1 MPEEKKPTPRQGG
14 LTIGGKP
21 VTNTSTTGTKPES
34 FLEGRVD
41 ITGEVQKAQPKP
53 AAKPTFK
60 PLPAK
65 PITGATGFKKPAE
78 VKTTAEQ
85 NKVLVA
91 ASKKA
96 VSLFPEDML
105 KKSAQEAEA
114 REQELKNLSGKS
126 LDVETLFTATKYGET
141 IKFGNTVI
149 ENKEQL
155 EAVLADPAQRSQFY
169 NEKKT
174 ELGKY
179 FNIISEKDFDTKIG
193 GGLSEYEK
201 IQFTGE
207 NIATIYDPVF
217 TRQTIPADQELGYR
231 QEFDQFAPDP
241 INATYKI
248 SQRNWE
254 AQDQF
259 NKLKSNGVAV
269 DAYGQP
275 FQTPKDFYTYL
286 QDPLNRDAYQ
296 RKYGAKL
303 KEIGYS
309 TVNDLLKPVVIE
321 GGNIGALIS
330 RSEDYSKMR
339 IAKGS
344 DVVKRDFIGKSGT
357 VFDENPNAGSISNL
371 SEEDLGRVVYEY
383 ELGNEINIDVPYTAG
398 KGYNALNKETL
409 VELLTKQG
417 LRDYEIDEIVNG
429 YKVQYERSIGL
440 TSYENKRKQLGF
452 YKDAKGVMRSKYDE
466 NRENQA
472 LSELSEDEK
481 KISSL
486 YDQIQE
492 IYASAPKLPMRNT
505 ELGPEQ
511 LKKVQALK
519 SQIEQIKRDSGFFG
533 FNAIPQQEFF
543 DVTGN
548 RLEGKDKEKAQQVFV
563 QTMQGEKK
571 TDRVILKEKR
581 NVLYEQVE
589 ELEKKL
595 NQFGSLYTSG
605 VKPIGST
612 PSSKNVVYRKEGLN
626 ERYQEAVR
634 SHDNWLQ
641 SSSPLKVLAGSDEE
655 KANYIYAT
663 NLRDKIIEKK
673 AQIKALNKIIYTN
686 ADLTKIDATGV
697 TSNLVAQVSKGVT
710 DMASIFTGDTYL
722 TPVEELTTAVQVLQ
736 ENGMYVNPDVVDRLK
751 EVQEDQAFAQG
762 LIGSVGA
769 ALQIGMYGKPTAA
782 TLSKVFTSQAGVAA
796 RAYMASRY
804 GRTGIGAF
812 QLFEKAATVY
822 GVDYLSYELSGLDGS
837 SGVAERLGTQAYDKA
852 TGVLQLGRFVPNN
865 IFGKMFTVFGRAV
878 SGAAGSFT
886 EETFS
891 NVWGE
896 LKQNGFDIT
905 QAVENAYGKTEDQ
918 RLFTLRSIAFTSL
931 VFSTLDVSNI
941 GILFKSRAQ
950 FAQYLES
957 TYGENI
963 SETDREILD
972 LLDSTIKNARNGG
985 GDEGYEAVTATV
997 AAIDGRGNATMVP
1010 VDQPFV
1016 MSSGPVESDQ
1026 KTTTSSFASS
1036 GAGSEGVQVEKRT
1049 GNMGEEFYVSG
1060 VNGVVDNKVIY
1071 RYNSETGQLEAKG
1084 LTSTTEEFVPLNQ
1097 KTADYVE
1104 SQSKEHGIVSR
1115 EKVENIA
1122 IKNLEDRRKSQAENE
1137 SSTGRDNNKVSYQNT
1152 TETSR
1157 RKKERIQK
1165 VEASANARYNPKFDA
1180 DAQARTGLFT
1190 GVAEEVKVDDT
1201 EVKDTASEISRNMGS
1216 KMKINLTSFFMNG
1229 KAVITELARK
1239 KAAKVADYMAP
1250 LFRDFDD
1257 TLFTTQDTDMDT
1269 GQPVRERNRD
1279 AVTDKVREAVARN
1292 TTFNEVFGKMVSDG
1306 RMSKEDAIDNF
1317 IVNLLQNS
1325 RSKVSDIFGN
1335 DKTGFKDFQK
1345 LRKDFNNF
1353 VANKY
1358 TGSNTFSATE
1368 KFVRQTPMSTATTKN
1383 RKADYKKQAADLI
1396 KENQRRREVAE
1407 ILQDTQEEGAFVK
1420 DEQIDAARFL
1430 SGEITAQEFME
1441 NTGESVASGADPV
1454 QVEAMAKAKA
1464 AGLVD
1469 MNKYNE
1475 AVNLIQQNDA
1485 TREKYKKELLKKGS
1499 EVWEF
1504 VSSMKKPFQWKQN
1517 LRKKR
1522 FFADVALRQ
1531 FESQATRAGI
1541 TLQQFMDTRIE
1552 MLKRTEEQFQDW
1564 LKMSPNLVPLYQGP
1578 ATLVPAEIYPNM
1590 VKAMQLKEKKFSPE
1604 KIALMTGVVLNEQG
1618 EAIAFD
1624 PTFKI
1629 SDTPPYGN
1637 KTTLFSTLKEVFY
1650 FTSGYQ
1656 AELTNGYAFFP
1667 KKPTF
1672 GKRTGYFGQKQS
1684 TDLFS
1689 RRTYSVNTR
1698 IIDITSAMSIDGNQ
1712 KIYDNYPDIGLM
1724 KIRVVDDVTLPQVSF
1739 SPNHLYTGNGK
1750 SLTSPGEILINVAK
1764 YTEIT
1769 ENISTY
1775 NDVFKKSISPQI
1787 QKALRQSIQFME
1799 NELVLPEATKFATP
1813 TAIRAKVLELKS
1825 AGTID
1830 ENTEKLINDVVEFY
1844 VDKNI
1849 FQFGSYASVF
1859 NDISKVLF
1867 LSHEPKT
1874 VAAAIATFS
1883 NKYDLTEADSKA
1895 LELMYNNYI
1904 DAYGPK
1910 GKARLK
1916 SIHNAFVT
1924 TNKFAGL
1931 NSDELIVAGAEP
1943 VTKVAPGKT
1952 KADTTKPTGRFSA
1965 NVKFTEQSF
1974 EELAVFVSGMS
1985 EILEKLAAEGV
1996 EMYEYFDS
2004 LTELET
2010 INDIITKEFGTITEE
2025 DFYDLT
2031 DVVESPEYKIA
2042 MEFLQKVF
2050 DQEEFTFDDGN
2061 TGILFTPEELMR
2073 LEAEGFVFPDP
2084 VKLSK
2089 DLSEKMQLMDP
2100 NKSETSYITEVTDA
2114 EARNL
2119 FYQMFPGI
2127 ADFANGIYDPY
2138 KKASDFTKQELQA
2151 ELVDKGLVSQERFD
2165 EIYSQYENNP
2175 DLFTGSAASNFVE
2188 NLKQLTPEE
2197 QKSLRDKI
2205 KIRQL
2210 VEKSIGTSFYSN
2222 TAYAATKVIEQ
2233 SGSKNRI
2240 ALADLKGLLTRNGA
2254 KTSELDWLDI
2264 DDFIESNK
2272 GKEFISS
2279 QELMDWASNIHGLV
2293 VYDPET
2299 MSQKRTVTD
2308 VLMLGFTY
2316 QAGIRAK
2323 RIEQESLTEGGDDFG
2338 YSLGYLKDPIAV
2350 KKSDGTVE
2358 LISLDEI
2365 TSDSFELYEKYV
2377 SRKEYTAFKKALD
2390 DLNNFNVTDLSD
2402 KNKQHLKSLVK
2413 IYVELKDE
2421 MYRTTQLEEYEA
2433 NTTTFPGSVNGTYK
2447 EHLIT
2452 IPFSS
2457 NKLLK
2462 NYNDKILD
2470 VMLKLSEMEKSFESK
2485 KPTKLAAQEMNQL
2498 ENQLDQLVATR
2509 DSLSRDY
2516 YNSDHFTTVP
2526 SEVMLHLRTQI
2537 VLTADGERVLYLQ
2550 EVQSDKIQGF
2560 RKSVLNPLKEKYS
2573 DVGPSIIQQGN
2584 ALKVK
2589 AKGDMQQ
2596 VKADLAA
2603 EGYSDAQIS
2612 SYLAREEEIKAAT
2625 AKFKKTTPIT
2635 ESGQFA
2641 ELALKHA
2648 MKIAS
2653 DYGVR
2658 KIAIT
2663 NGHAIGPKVM
2673 ATSRDMTVGINTFY
2687 NKTLPSIAQKLSSKF
2702 NFKVDTLRLE
2712 RPLPTI
2718 DPKTQITLSTEQYPV
2733 YFDAQ
2738 GQSVINTGRVLEVGQ
2753 LEPSFLEKVALDN
2766 TTDKYIPSNLF
2777 NTIELTEESLN
2788 KVAEG
2793 MALFQKNQAGAH
2805 GATVKTDQGKHIIF
2819 ALTNPNI
2826 TTAMHELAHV
2836 WESSMTATERQ
2847 MFMDSVGHSNWTKE
2861 TSEAFARGFEKYLY
2875 DGKAPSGA
2883 LGKMFEDFKRWLLK
2897 VYGGIK
2903 GTPVEMEIS
2912 EPMRKMYDAMLG
2924 EARVNDL
2931 KQRKSTDIFDDI
2943 SEFIKEIKANPEFE
2957 GVTDSELYAA
2967 LMRSGFEP
2975 SDVQDYFSLKQRANI
2990 AKQQQGKGMFKD
3002 EADVMENEEQAMR
3015 VVRSQKE
3022 LIDEIENMDPI
3033 EYPVILQ
3040 TLFDAVEDGD
3050 VPLAKAI
3057 KDLIAAKQR
3066 GANPKAIAEMYS
3078 SILKAG
3084 TGIGRML
3091 QLFRQLTKD
3100 TYLCSAEGMFI
3111 RNEKKGLNI
3120 PEKAKQKIRDLAVEL
3135 DKIKELYKQSRAI
3148 AESDPYGISSSDPSK
3163 TNLQYHTGLYEKL
3176 QEAAQRFTDAR
3187 QPYEGDD
3194 SLTDMYRSFVKGGLM
3209 TPGSIA
3215 INTLSNVT
3223 KFITN
3228 LIVDPLKSAISLTT
3242 FKLGISEKQF
3252 TKTSLKDWWSG
3263 VRYGMP
3269 LGIKRAYKILK
3280 DGTISQAYQNPDAY
3294 VQGYS
3299 FYKSF
3304 AKFWGLKLDQMRV
3317 AAGYSDMSNE
3327 ELAEKHGFKIN
3338 MLGEI
3343 PIKEQAI
3350 AALQGL
3356 FGVVPDIV
3364 FRVMGATD
3372 AVFRDFA
3379 YFSSL
3384 SEQFKFT
3391 KQHDNYQQ
3399 AIKNATSSSEKARLK
3414 AEYDAVRKAYIEVNS
3429 DFQNSEANKEAMR
3442 YVYAN
3447 DNFTT
3452 DVITKVQRGTREIG
3466 INQNSLVSKVSR
3478 LVGTGIIPFTRIP
3491 SNYALE
3497 LLEFFL
3503 PEYALMKLGTNG
3515 YKAYTRSRGI
3525 VDASSAD
3532 YEETLADRR
3541 DDARSMDRVL
3551 ARALVGTGIQFIAKE
3566 MVMAGAVSG
3575 APDDENEDKG
3585 KSMTYSYVYERPYSI
3600 NLTLVKERFKEM
3612 FDPNYKSKRNELWD
3626 KETDFIID
3634 YRALGIFGAALYI
3647 QYKESKLL
3655 EKNQLKFQNRGDFE
3669 KISEDFTMNL
3679 FGNYSS
3685 AGKYILDQ
3693 TFVRGLLGV
3702 ATVISSE
3709 DENRLPAFLAD
3720 VTVTLSSGMVPNS
3733 LSWIDKWRRKYMVDY
3748 DAKEA
3753 PAFKAMGIKVEDNAA
3768 TLYWYKLA
3776 TKMAERWPV
3785 GDPRQYVDL
3794 PFVQIDQ
3801 NFLPVKY
3808 DAFGKPVL
3816 QTPTGSL
3823 MGSFLYNTFD
3833 VFKATRAVAGYDTP
3847 DWEALCYLA
3856 TKKGGAWECLPT
3868 LPPRS
3873 VDTPSGAYKF
3883 APEEY
3888 NNYLQYSSMIT
3899 RKLVQQYVIDSG
3911 LYKNLIDVNSS
3922 INKDARTGLP
3932 IMGDEN
3938 INILMGYQQ
3947 LGSIMADLNA
3957 VGREIAELATY
3968 TFVSAERRKMY
3979 QEDPERYTEMY
3990 ITERLTPIGPLMN
4003 MLYDNQNIQQ
4013 GSDYFKMDMDLI
4025 SNPDRF
4031 KDYAKGA
4038 MKLFKEMNEDPK
4050 TAIITGRNEVSSE
4063 LQSGGGLDL
4072 GNGATAV
4079 PFDEGTKKSPAVET
4093 IKKQRETVNKQSGA
4107 ALDLGEGVELVP
4119 FD

>member
-1 MPEEKKPTPRQGG
+1 MPEEKKPNSGQGG

-21 VTNTSTTGTKPES
+21 VINTSTTGTKPES

-41 ITGEVQKAQPKP
+41 ITAPKKTTSSFKAGLEKAISGQPKQDV
-53 AAKPTFK
+53 
-60 PLPAK
+60 
-65 PITGATGFKKPAE
+65 PI
-78 VKTTAEQ
+78 VKAMNEQ
-85 NKVLVA
+85 Q
-91 ASKKA
+91 
-96 VSLFPEDML
+96 PEIT
-105 KKSAQEAEA
+105 QEQIAA
-114 REQELKNLSGKS
+114 REQELKTLSGS
-126 LDVETLFTATKYGET
+126 SFDIDALYTATKQDYSDV
-141 IKFGNTVI
+141 IYFGNTFI
-149 ENKEQL
+149 KSKEEL

-169 NEKKT
+169 NEKKSV
-174 ELGKY
+174 LGKY
-179 FNIISEKDFDTKIG
+179 FQFVSENDFDTKIS

-201 IQFTGE
+201 TQFTGE

-248 SQRNWE
+248 SQRNLE

-371 SEEDLGRVVYEY
+371 SEEDLGRVIFESDM
-383 ELGNEINIDVPYTAG
+383 GNSINIDVPYTAG

-417 LRDYEIDEIVNG
+417 LRDYEIDEILNG
-429 YKVQYERSIGL
+429 YKLQYERSVGL

-492 IYASAPKLPMRNT
+492 IYASAPKFPMRNT

-543 DVTGN
+543 DVNGS
-548 RLEGKDKEKAQQVFV
+548 RLEGKAKEKAQQVFV

-571 TDRVILKEKR
+571 TDRIILKERR

-595 NQFGSLYTSG
+595 KGFDGSSSRAVYT
-605 VKPIGST
+605 
-612 PSSKNVVYRKEGLN
+612 KEGLD
-626 ERYQEAVR
+626 ERYEAAR
-634 SHDNWLQ
+634 LKDAGWLGTLYLNTVGAFGMQ
-641 SSSPLKVLAGSDEE
+641 TLPTDEQ
-655 KANYIYAT
+655 KANYIYAS

-673 AQIKALNKIIYTN
+673 AEIKALNKIIYTN

-697 TSNLVAQVSKGVT
+697 FSNFVAEVSKGVT
-710 DMASIFTGDTYL
+710 DAASVFTGDKYL
-722 TPVEELTTAVQVLQ
+722 TPAEELTTAVQVLQ
-736 ENGMYVNPDVVDRLK
+736 ENGMYVNPDVINRLQ
-751 EVQEDQAFAQG
+751 EVQEDQALAQG
-762 LIGSVGA
+762 IIGSLGA
-769 ALQIGMYGKPTAA
+769 AIQIGMYAKPTAA

-796 RAYMASRY
+796 RTYMASRY
-804 GRTGIGAF
+804 GRTGVGAF
-812 QLFEKAATVY
+812 QLFEKAAAVY
-822 GVDYLSYELSGLDGS
+822 GVDFLSYELAGQDGT
-837 SGVAERLGTQAYDKA
+837 SGVAEKLGTQAYDKA

-865 IFGKMFTVFGRAV
+865 IFGKMFTMFGRTV

-886 EETFS
+886 EETFA

-896 LKQNGFDIT
+896 FKQNGFDIT
-905 QAVENAYGKTEDQ
+905 EAVENAYGKTEDS

-931 VFSTLDVSNI
+931 VFSTFNVSNI
-941 GILFKSRAQ
+941 DVLFKSRAQ

-985 GDEGYEAVTATV
+985 GDEGYEATTATV

-1010 VDQPFV
+1010 VDQPLV

-1097 KTADYVE
+1097 KTVEYVE

-1115 EKVENIA
+1115 EKVENVA
-1122 IKNLEDRRKSQAENE
+1122 IKNLEDRRKSQVENE

-1201 EVKDTASEISRNMGS
+1201 NVKDTASEISQNMGS

-1229 KAVITELARK
+1229 KAVITDLARK

-1335 DKTGFKDFQK
+1335 DKTGLKDFQK

-1383 RKADYKKQAADLI
+1383 RKADLKKQAVELV
-1396 KENQRRREVAE
+1396 KENQRRKEVAE
-1407 ILQDTQEEGAFVK
+1407 ILQDTQEEGAFIK

-1441 NTGESVASGADPV
+1441 NTGEPVASGADPV
-1454 QVEAMAKAKA
+1454 QIEAMAKAKA

-1485 TREKYKKELLKKGS
+1485 TREKYKKDLLKKGA
-1499 EVWEF
+1499 EVWGF
-1504 VSSMKKPFQWKQN
+1504 TSSMKKPFQWKQN
-1517 LRKKR
+1517 LRRKR
-1522 FFADVALRQ
+1522 MFAEVAIRQ

-1552 MLKRTEEQFQDW
+1552 MLKRTEQQFQDW
-1564 LKMSPNLVPLYQGP
+1564 LKMSPNLVP
-1578 ATLVPAEIYPNM
+1578 
-1590 VKAMQLKEKKFSPE
+1590 
-1604 KIALMTGVVLNEQG
+1604 G

-1629 SDTPPYGN
+1629 SNTEVKKYFNMTTGN
-1637 KTTLFSTLKEVFY
+1637 IDFSGKANFFSILQSIFD
-1650 FTSGYQ
+1650 FTSG
-1656 AELTNGYAFFP
+1656 LTAAQEGKTPEYVR
-1667 KKPTF
+1667 KPSF
-1672 GKRTGYFGQKQS
+1672 GKRTSLFGE
-1684 TDLFS
+1684 
-1689 RRTYSVNTR
+1689 RTMFDYRQRPVNLGGRMINIESVIPISDHQNL
-1698 IIDITSAMSIDGNQ
+1698 
-1712 KIYDNYPDIGLM
+1712 YDNYPDIGLM
-1724 KIRVVDDVTLPQVSF
+1724 TVRVVDDVNLPQVSF

-1750 SLTSPGEILINVAK
+1750 SMTSPGEILINIAK
-1764 YTEIT
+1764 YTGVTNDIG
-1769 ENISTY
+1769 TY
-1775 NDVFKKSISPQI
+1775 SDVFNKSIAPQV
-1787 QKALRQSIQFME
+1787 QKALRQSVQFME
-1799 NELVLPEATKFATP
+1799 NELAIPESSKFATP
-1813 TAIRAKVLELKS
+1813 TAVRTKVSELKA
-1825 AGTID
+1825 AGVID

-1844 VDKNI
+1844 ADKNI

-1895 LELMYNNYI
+1895 LELIYNNFI
-1904 DAYGPK
+1904 DSYGPK
-1910 GKARLK
+1910 SLARLK

-1924 TNKFAGL
+1924 TSRFAGL
-1931 NSDELIVAGAEP
+1931 NSEELIVAEVQPTAKTTLGVTAANAAPVDVNFAESIFQELKTFADGLEGL
-1943 VTKVAPGKT
+1943 VSDLEGKG
-1952 KADTTKPTGRFSA
+1952 KNLYK
-1965 NVKFTEQSF
+1965 
-1974 EELAVFVSGMS
+1974 
-1985 EILEKLAAEGV
+1985 
-1996 EMYEYFDS
+1996 YFDS
-2004 LTELET
+2004 LQALQQ
-2010 INDIITKEFGTITEE
+2010 INDIISSSDGSLTIPE
-2025 DFYDLT
+2025 
-2031 DVVESPEYKIA
+2031 VENLIALVNSPDYKIA
-2042 MEFLQKVF
+2042 MEFIEKAF
-2050 DQEEFTFDDGN
+2050 GQEPFTFDDGS
-2061 TGILFTPEELMR
+2061 TDVLYDFDELMQM
-2073 LEAEGFVFPDP
+2073 ESEGFVLPDP
-2084 VKLSK
+2084 VTLSNEIDGK
-2089 DLSEKMQLMDP
+2089 IQAINSKVASSKQA
-2100 NKSETSYITEVTDA
+2100 ETYLAEATDA
-2114 EARNL
+2114 EARQM
-2119 FYQMFPGI
+2119 FYQTFPGI
-2127 ADFANGIYDPY
+2127 ANFANGIYDPY
-2138 KKASDFTKQELQA
+2138 KKISDFTKQELQA
-2151 ELVDKGLVSQERFD
+2151 ELVDTGLVSQEKFD
-2165 EIYSQYENNP
+2165 DLYSRYENNP
-2175 DLFTGSAASNFVE
+2175 DLFVGSAASNFVD
-2188 NLKQLTPEE
+2188 NLKQLSPKE
-2197 QKSLRDKI
+2197 QQDLRDKI
-2205 KIRQL
+2205 KMREL
-2210 VEKSIGTSFYSN
+2210 VEKNIGTAFYSN
-2222 TAYAATKVIEQ
+2222 TAYASAKVIEQ
-2233 SGSKNRI
+2233 AGGKNRI
-2240 ALADLKGLLTRNGA
+2240 ALASLKSLLTKYGA
-2254 KTSELDWLDI
+2254 KTAELDWLDI
-2264 DDFIESNK
+2264 DGFIESNQ

-2279 QELMDWASNIHGLV
+2279 QELMDWASNIPSFV
-2293 VYDPET
+2293 VYDPESA
-2299 MSQKRTVTD
+2299 SQKRTVTD
-2308 VLMLGFTY
+2308 VVLLGFSDKDSKRVDETFDTR
-2316 QAGIRAK
+2316 GIV
-2323 RIEQESLTEGGDDFG
+2323 E
-2338 YSLGYLKDPIAV
+2338 PVAV

-2358 LISLDEI
+2358 IISLDDIKDENV
-2365 TSDSFELYEKYV
+2365 ELYEKYIG
-2377 SRKEYTAFKKALD
+2377 RKEFDAFKKALS
-2390 DLNNFNVTDLSD
+2390 DLAQFNGTDLSD

-2421 MYRTTQLEEYEA
+2421 MKRTEQLDEFTKY
-2433 NTTTFPGSVNGTYK
+2433 TTIFPGSIEGTYK
-2447 EHLIT
+2447 EHLLT
-2452 IPFSS
+2452 LPFSS
-2457 NKLLK
+2457 NKLLRD
-2462 NYNDKILD
+2462 YNEKIANIIS
-2470 VMLKLSEMEKSFESK
+2470 KLSEMEKSSQGK
-2485 KPTKLAAQEMNQL
+2485 TPTKLMAQEMNQL
-2498 ENQLDQLVATR
+2498 ENQLEELVKSR
-2509 DSLSRDY
+2509 DSLTISY
-2516 YNSDHFTTVP
+2516 YNLKHFLNTP
-2526 SEVMLHLRTQI
+2526 SEVMLHLRTQ
-2537 VLTADGERVLYLQ
+2537 VVVASNGERVLYLQ
-2550 EVQSDKIQGF
+2550 EIQSDKIQEF
-2560 RKSVLNPLKEKYS
+2560 RTKVLDDIKYKYKDSVRS
-2573 DVGPSIIQQGN
+2573 SIILDGN
-2584 ALKVK
+2584 AAKNK
-2589 AKGDMQQ
+2589 AKGD
-2596 VKADLAA
+2596 VEKIKADLV
-2603 EGYSDAQIS
+2603 EKGYSDSQIS
-2612 SYLAREEEIKAAT
+2612 SYLAREEEMREAMV
-2625 AKFKKTTPIT
+2625 KFKKTTPIT

-2648 MKIAS
+2648 MKVAA
-2653 DYGVR
+2653 DYGVK
-2658 KIAIT
+2658 KIVLA
-2663 NGHAIGPKVM
+2663 NGHAVGPKVG
-2673 ATSRDMTVGINTFY
+2673 AIETDMKVGINTFY

-2702 NFKVDTLRLE
+2702 NFSVQTVRLE
-2712 RPLPTI
+2712 RDTYLNS
-2718 DPKTQITLSTEQYPV
+2718 KTQITLSAEQYPV
-2733 YFDAQ
+2733 YFNRE
-2738 GQSVINTGRVLEVGQ
+2738 GQSIINTGQPLEVGQ
-2753 LEPSFLEKVALDN
+2753 LDPKFLEKVALAN
-2766 TTDKYIPSNLF
+2766 TSDEYIPTDLF
-2777 NTIELTEESLN
+2777 NSIELTEESLN

-2793 MALFQKNQAGAH
+2793 MALFQQNQAGAH

-2836 WESSMTATERQ
+2836 WESSMTAVEKQ

-3002 EADVMENEEQAMR
+3002 EADVMENEEEAMR

-3022 LIDEIENMDPI
+3022 LIDEIENMDPT

-3057 KDLIAAKQR
+3057 KDLIAAKQS

-3100 TYLCSAEGMFI
+3100 TYLSSAEGMFI

-3148 AESDPYGISSSDPSK
+3148 AESDPFGISSSDPSK
-3163 TNLQYHTGLYEKL
+3163 TNLQYHTGLYEKM
-3176 QEAAQRFTDAR
+3176 QEAAQRFIDAR

-3194 SLTDMYRSFVKGGLM
+3194 SITDMYRTFIKGGLM
-3209 TPGSIA
+3209 TPGSIS

-3223 KFITN
+3223 KFITS
-3228 LIVDPLKSAISLTT
+3228 LIVDPLKSAISLAA

-3280 DGTISQAYQNPDAY
+3280 DGTMSQAYQNPDSY

-3327 ELAEKHGFKIN
+3327 ELAEKHGFKMN

-3343 PIKEQAI
+3343 PKKQQAI
-3350 AALQGL
+3350 AALQSL

-3379 YFSSL
+3379 YFSAL

-3399 AIKNATSSSEKARLK
+3399 AIKNATSSSEKARLT
-3414 AEYDAVRKAYIEVNS
+3414 AEYNAVRKAYIEVNS
-3429 DFQNSEANKEAMR
+3429 DFQNTEASKEAMR

-3452 DVITKVQRGTREIG
+3452 DQISKIQGLTRDK
-3466 INQNSLVSKVSR
+3466 INQNSLIAKASR
-3478 LVGTGIIPFTRIP
+3478 LIGTSIIPFTRIP

-3525 VDASSAD
+3525 ADASSAD
-3532 YEETLADRR
+3532 YAETLADRR
-3541 DDARSMDRVL
+3541 DDARSLDRVL
-3551 ARALVGTGIQFIAKE
+3551 ARALVGTGVQFIAKQ
-3566 MVMAGAVSG
+3566 MVMGGAVSG

-3585 KSMTYSYVYERPYSI
+3585 KSMTYSYVFERPYSI

-3626 KETDFIID
+3626 KENDLIID

-3655 EKNQLKFQNRGDFE
+3655 EQNELKYQNRGDFE
-3669 KISEDFTMNL
+3669 KITQDFTLSL
-3679 FGNYSS
+3679 FGNWES

-3693 TFVRGLLGV
+3693 TFVRGLLSV

-3709 DENRLPAFLAD
+3709 DENKLPAFLAD
-3720 VTVTLSSGMVPNS
+3720 ITVTLSSGMVPNS

-3753 PAFKAMGIKVEDNAA
+3753 PAFKAMGMKVEDSAA

-3776 TKMAERWPV
+3776 TKMAERWPI
-3785 GDPRQYVDL
+3785 GDPTQYVDL

-3801 NFLPVKY
+3801 KSLPVKY

-3833 VFKATRAVAGYDTP
+3833 VFKASRAVAGYDIP

-3856 TKKGGAWECLPT
+3856 TKKGDAWECLPT

-3922 INKDARTGLP
+3922 INKDARTGAP

-3947 LGSIMADLNA
+3947 LGSILADLNA
-3957 VGREIAELATY
+3957 VGREVAELATY

-3979 QEDPERYTEMY
+3979 QEDPERYTEMCY
-3990 ITERLTPIGPLMN
+3990 
-4003 MLYDNQNIQQ
+4003 
-4013 GSDYFKMDMDLI
+4013 
-4025 SNPDRF
+4025 
-4031 KDYAKGA
+4031 
-4038 MKLFKEMNEDPK
+4038 
-4050 TAIITGRNEVSSE
+4050 
-4063 LQSGGGLDL
+4063 
-4072 GNGATAV
+4072 
-4079 PFDEGTKKSPAVET
+4079 
-4093 IKKQRETVNKQSGA
+4093 ETV
-4107 ALDLGEGVELVP
+4107 
-4119 FD
+4119 

>member
-14 LTIGGKP
+14 SKIDAKP
-21 VTNTSTTGTKPES
+21 VPKVKGLS
-34 FLEGRVD
+34 F
-41 ITGEVQKAQPKP
+41 TFNASSNEVQEDVPKAQPKP
-53 AAKPTFK
+53 KGVGFLVTPPPPKPKVSLANPPAFTPDR
-60 PLPAK
+60 PLTEK
-65 PITGATGFKKPAE
+65 EKTEITGVQAE
-78 VKTTAEQ
+78 IVAREQ
-85 NKVLVA
+85 
-91 ASKKA
+91 
-96 VSLFPEDML
+96 
-105 KKSAQEAEA
+105 A

-201 IQFTGE
+201 TQFTGQ

-296 RKYGAKL
+296 RKYGTKL

-357 VFDENPNAGSISNL
+357 VFDENPNASSISNL
-371 SEEDLGRVVYEY
+371 SEEDLGRVIFESDM
-383 ELGNEINIDVPYTAG
+383 GNSINIDVPYTAG

-417 LRDYEIDEIVNG
+417 LRDYEIDEVLND
-429 YKVQYERSIGL
+429 YKLQYERSVGI

-492 IYASAPKLPMRNT
+492 IYASAPKFPMRNT

-543 DVTGN
+543 DVNGS
-548 RLEGKDKEKAQQVFV
+548 RLEGKAKEKAQQVFV

-571 TDRVILKEKR
+571 TDRIILKERR

-595 NQFGSLYTSG
+595 KGFDGSSSRAVYT
-605 VKPIGST
+605 
-612 PSSKNVVYRKEGLN
+612 KEGLD
-626 ERYQEAVR
+626 ERYEAAR
-634 SHDNWLQ
+634 LKDAGWLGTLYLNTVGGFGMQ
-641 SSSPLKVLAGSDEE
+641 TLPTDEQ
-655 KANYIYAT
+655 KANYIYAS

-673 AQIKALNKIIYTN
+673 AEIKALNKIIYTN

-697 TSNLVAQVSKGVT
+697 FSNFVAEVSKGVT
-710 DMASIFTGDTYL
+710 DAASVFTGDKYL
-722 TPVEELTTAVQVLQ
+722 TPAEELTTAVQVLQ
-736 ENGMYVNPDVVDRLK
+736 ENGMYVNPDVINRLQ
-751 EVQEDQAFAQG
+751 EVQEDQALAQG
-762 LIGSVGA
+762 LIGSLGA
-769 ALQIGMYGKPTAA
+769 AIQIGMYAKPTAA

-796 RAYMASRY
+796 RTFMASRY
-804 GRTGIGAF
+804 GRTGVGAF

-822 GVDYLSYELSGLDGS
+822 GVDFLSYELSGLDGS

-865 IFGKMFTVFGRAV
+865 IFGKMFTIFGRAV

-985 GDEGYEAVTATV
+985 GDEGYEATTATV
-997 AAIDGRGNATMVP
+997 AAIDGRGNATSIP

-1097 KTADYVE
+1097 KTVEYIE

-1201 EVKDTASEISRNMGS
+1201 NVKDTASEISRNMGS

-1257 TLFTTQDTDMDT
+1257 TLFTTTDTGMDT
-1269 GQPVRERNRD
+1269 GQAVRERNRD

-1383 RKADYKKQAADLI
+1383 RKADLKKQAVELV

-1504 VSSMKKPFQWKQN
+1504 VSSMKKPFQWRQN

-1590 VKAMQLKEKKFSPE
+1590 VKAMQLNEKKFSPE

-1629 SDTPPYGN
+1629 ANDQKKQFNLRTAKEDFVGKKN
-1637 KTTLFSTLKEVFY
+1637 FFSTLKQVFE
-1650 FTSGYQ
+1650 FTSGYFH
-1656 AELTNGYAFFP
+1656 AVEDIDPEYS

-1672 GKRTGYFGQKQS
+1672 GKRTSVFYKVDF
-1684 TDLFS
+1684 DS
-1689 RRTYSVNTR
+1689 RL
-1698 IIDITSAMSIDGNQ
+1698 IDIERVIPIKDHENL
-1712 KIYDNYPDIGLM
+1712 YENYPDIGLM
-1724 KIRVVDDVTLPQVSF
+1724 SIRIVDDSNLPQVSF

-1750 SLTSPGEILINVAK
+1750 SLKSPGEILINIAK
-1764 YTEIT
+1764 YTGVT
-1769 ENISTY
+1769 NDLNIY
-1775 NDVFKKSISPQI
+1775 EDVFNKSIAPQV
-1787 QKALRQSIQFME
+1787 QKALRQSVQFME
-1799 NELVLPEATKFATP
+1799 NELAIPESSKFTTP
-1813 TAIRAKVLELKS
+1813 TAVRTKVSELKA
-1825 AGTID
+1825 AGVID

-1844 VDKNI
+1844 ADKNI

-1895 LELMYNNYI
+1895 LELIYNNFI
-1904 DAYGPK
+1904 DSYGPK
-1910 GKARLK
+1910 SLARLK

-1924 TNKFAGL
+1924 TSRFAGL
-1931 NSDELIVAGAEP
+1931 NSDELIVAEVQP
-1943 VTKVAPGKT
+1943 
-1952 KADTTKPTGRFSA
+1952 TTKTTLGATAA
-1965 NVKFTEQSF
+1965 NAAPVDVNFAESIFQ
-1974 EELAVFVSGMS
+1974 ELKTFVDG
-1985 EILEKLAAEGV
+1985 LEGLVSDLEGKGKNL
-1996 EMYEYFDS
+1996 YKYFDS
-2004 LTELET
+2004 LQALQQ
-2010 INDIITKEFGTITEE
+2010 INDIISSSDGSLTIPE
-2025 DFYDLT
+2025 
-2031 DVVESPEYKIA
+2031 VENLIALVNSPDYKIA
-2042 MEFLQKVF
+2042 MEFIEKAF
-2050 DQEEFTFDDGN
+2050 GQEPFTFDDGS
-2061 TGILFTPEELMR
+2061 TDILFDFDELMQM
-2073 LEAEGFVFPDP
+2073 ESGGFVLPDP
-2084 VKLSK
+2084 VTLSNEIDGKIQAINSKLASSK
-2089 DLSEKMQLMDP
+2089 QA
-2100 NKSETSYITEVTDA
+2100 ETYLAEATDA
-2114 EARNL
+2114 EARQM
-2119 FYQMFPGI
+2119 FYQTFPGI
-2127 ADFANGIYDPY
+2127 ANFANGIYDPY
-2138 KKASDFTKQELQA
+2138 KKISDFTKQELQA
-2151 ELVDKGLVSQERFD
+2151 ELVDTGLVSQEKFD
-2165 EIYSQYENNP
+2165 DLYGKYENNP
-2175 DLFTGSAASNFVE
+2175 DLFIGSAASNFVD
-2188 NLKQLTPEE
+2188 NLKQLSPKE
-2197 QKSLRDKI
+2197 QQDLRDKI
-2205 KIRQL
+2205 KIREI
-2210 VEKSIGTSFYSN
+2210 VENSIGTAFYSN
-2222 TAYAATKVIEQ
+2222 TAYASAKVIEQ

-2240 ALADLKGLLTRNGA
+2240 ALANLKGLLTKNGA

-2264 DDFIESNK
+2264 DGFIESNK

-2279 QELMDWASNIHGLV
+2279 QELMDWASNIPSLV
-2293 VYDPET
+2293 VYDSE
-2299 MSQKRTVTD
+2299 SAAQKRTVTD
-2308 VLMLGFTY
+2308 VVLLGFT
-2316 QAGIRAK
+2316 QETKK
-2323 RIEQESLTEGGDDFG
+2323 RVEAVFDYGNF
-2338 YSLGYLKDPIAV
+2338 KNPIAV
-2350 KKSDGTVE
+2350 KRSDGTVRFVV
-2358 LISLDEI
+2358 LADIQDENI
-2365 TSDSFELYEKYV
+2365 ELYEKYIG
-2377 SRKEYTAFKKALD
+2377 RKEFAGFKKALD
-2390 DLNNFNVTDLSD
+2390 DLKNFNASDLSD
-2402 KNKQHLKSLVK
+2402 KNKEHLKSLVK
-2413 IYVELKDE
+2413 IYVELSDE
-2421 MYRTTQLEEYEA
+2421 LDRTTQLEEFA
-2433 NTTTFPGSVNGTYK
+2433 VNTTVFPGSIEGTYK
-2447 EHLIT
+2447 EHLLT
-2452 IPFSS
+2452 LPFSS
-2457 NKLLK
+2457 NKLLRE
-2462 NYNDKILD
+2462 YNNEIASIIS
-2470 VMLKLSEMEKSFESK
+2470 KLSEMEKSFESK
-2485 KPTKLAAQEMNQL
+2485 KPTKLAAQEINQL
-2498 ENQLDQLVATR
+2498 ENQLRELVKTR
-2509 DSLSRDY
+2509 DSLTEDY
-2516 YNSDHFTTVP
+2516 YNDKHFKTVP

-2550 EVQSDKIQGF
+2550 EVQSDKIQEF
-2560 RKSVLNPLKEKYS
+2560 RKNILDKIKEKYS

-2625 AKFKKTTPIT
+2625 ANFKKTTPIT

-2653 DYGVR
+2653 DYGVK
-2658 KIAIT
+2658 KIVMA
-2663 NGHAIGPKVM
+2663 NGHAVGPKVGAIQPSM
-2673 ATSRDMTVGINTFY
+2673 KIGINTLY

-2702 NFKVDTLRLE
+2702 NFSVQTVRLE
-2712 RPLPTI
+2712 RDTYMN
-2718 DPKTQITLSTEQYPV
+2718 PKTQITLSTEQYPV
-2733 YFDAQ
+2733 YFNKE
-2738 GQSVINTGRVLEVGQ
+2738 GQSIINTGQPLEVGQ
-2753 LEPSFLEKVALDN
+2753 LDPKFLEKVALAN
-2766 TTDKYIPSNLF
+2766 TGDEYIPTDLF
-2777 NTIELTEESLN
+2777 NSIELTEESLN

-3057 KDLIAAKQR
+3057 KDLIAAKQS
-3066 GANPKAIAEMYS
+3066 GANPQAVAEMYS
-3078 SILKAG
+3078 TILKAG

-3100 TYLCSAEGMFI
+3100 TYLSSAEGMFI

-3148 AESDPYGISSSDPSK
+3148 AESDPFGISSSDPSK
-3163 TNLQYHTGLYEKL
+3163 TNLQYHTGLYEKM
-3176 QEAAQRFTDAR
+3176 QEAAQRFIDAR

-3194 SLTDMYRSFVKGGLM
+3194 SLTDMYRTFIKGGLM
-3209 TPGSIA
+3209 TPGSIS

-3223 KFITN
+3223 KFITG
-3228 LIVDPLKSAISLTT
+3228 LIVDPLKSAISFTA

-3280 DGTISQAYQNPDAY
+3280 DGTMSQAYQNPDSY

-3327 ELAEKHGFKIN
+3327 ELAEKHGFKLN

-3343 PIKEQAI
+3343 PKKQQAI
-3350 AALQGL
+3350 AALQSL

-3429 DFQNSEANKEAMR
+3429 DFQNTEASKEAMR

-3452 DVITKVQRGTREIG
+3452 DQISKIQGLTRDK
-3466 INQNSLVSKVSR
+3466 INQNSLIAKASR
-3478 LVGTGIIPFTRIP
+3478 LIGTSIIPFTRIP

-3503 PEYALMKLGTNG
+3503 PEYALFKLGANG
-3515 YKAYTRSRGI
+3515 YKAYNRSRGLA
-3525 VDASSAD
+3525 DASSAD
-3532 YEETLADRR
+3532 YAETLADRR
-3541 DDARSMDRVL
+3541 DDARSLDRVL
-3551 ARALVGTGIQFIAKE
+3551 ARALVGTGVQFIAQQ

-3575 APDDENEDKG
+3575 APDDESEDKG
-3585 KSMTYSYVYERPYSI
+3585 KSMTYSYVFERPYSI
-3600 NLTLVKERFKEM
+3600 NLTLIKERFKEM

-3626 KETDFIID
+3626 KENDLIID

-3655 EKNQLKFQNRGDFE
+3655 EQNQLKYQNRGDFE
-3669 KISEDFTMNL
+3669 KITQDFTLSL
-3679 FGNYSS
+3679 FGNWES

-3693 TFVRGLLGV
+3693 TFVRGLLSV

-3709 DENRLPAFLAD
+3709 DENKLPAFLAD
-3720 VTVTLSSGMVPNS
+3720 ITVTLSSGMVPNS

-3753 PAFKAMGIKVEDNAA
+3753 PAFKAMGMKVEDSAA

-3776 TKMAERWPV
+3776 TKMAERWPI
-3785 GDPRQYVDL
+3785 GDPTQYVDL

-3801 NFLPVKY
+3801 KSLPVKY

-3833 VFKATRAVAGYDTP
+3833 VFKASRAVAGYDTP

-3856 TKKGGAWECLPT
+3856 TKKGDAWECLPT

-3873 VDTPSGAYKF
+3873 VNTPSGAYKF

-3922 INKDARTGLP
+3922 INKDARTGAP
-3932 IMGDEN
+3932 IMGDEK

-3947 LGSIMADLNA
+3947 LGSIMADLNS